1 MVDWNAGLNFL
12 LPRKAFWFRITCHI
26 TLQCLLVEQVGHS
39 SLTWALPCYLLWL
52 MESDQICFGR
62 RLSWCFH
69 DRACPGL
76 LSSARKWARPS
87 QPLVP
92 EWETRR
98 ESLNSTQSLTLSHLP
113 THRPMSKKLI
123 FVALINHW
131 DLGVVY
137 SPELALRNLTN
148 IVTSKYNELC
158 NSGSPWWNL
167 KCKKKKNLPSI
178 NPGRHFL
185 DFVKTLIKQNRGLFP
200 KGNVI

>member
-76 LSSARKWARPS
+76 LPSARKWARPS

-98 ESLNSTQSLTLSHLP
+98 ERLNPTQSLTLSHLP

-123 FVALINHW
+123 FVALTNHW

-167 KCKKKKNLPSI
+167 KWKKKKKIYLP
-178 NPGRHFL
+178 
-185 DFVKTLIKQNRGLFP
+185 LIQEGISWILLKH
-200 KGNVI
+200 